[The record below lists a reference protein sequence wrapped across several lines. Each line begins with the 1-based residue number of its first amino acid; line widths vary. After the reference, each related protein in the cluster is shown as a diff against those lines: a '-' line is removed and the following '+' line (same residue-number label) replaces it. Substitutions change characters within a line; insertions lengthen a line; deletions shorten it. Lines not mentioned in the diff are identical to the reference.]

1 MTRSLAGSRSG
12 LVREKAYKSF
22 TIETFLDCSLGA
34 VPFRALIGRPM
45 PLFRINIFGRD
56 KQDGNDW
63 FTLAID
69 DSEYVEYL

>member
-1 MTRSLAGSRSG
+1 ML
-12 LVREKAYKSF
+12 
-22 TIETFLDCSLGA
+22 
-34 VPFRALIGRPM
+34 
-45 PLFRINIFGRD
+45 LFRSNIFGRD